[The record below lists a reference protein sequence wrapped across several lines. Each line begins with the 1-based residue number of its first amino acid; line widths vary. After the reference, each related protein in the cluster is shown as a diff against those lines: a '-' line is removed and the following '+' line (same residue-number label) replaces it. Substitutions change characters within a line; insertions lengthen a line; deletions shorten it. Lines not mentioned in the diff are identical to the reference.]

1 MQDEN
6 LYNGINAHIAHS
18 STTPIL
24 SNLAKW
30 KVLVVEDEEFAREFL
45 HAHLTHWGLNAITA
59 GDGKEAL
66 TILLDDPDIRLL
78 ITDLHMPGIDGLTL
92 LKRVRDMGRTKL
104 YCIVLSGIQNRQ
116 TLINALNAG
125 ASDYLIKPCHP
136 EQIFARLAVMDK
148 LFNLEENYETLIKD
162 LFDVMGE
169 MLGSRDNYT
178 LVHSLRVAALS
189 RRMGSLLGLDSEEL
203 NTLEIG
209 CRIHDIGKIAIPDD
223 ILLKPGKFDNL
234 DKKIMDMHPT
244 IGARFIASRYP
255 DDRVTAIVLKH
266 HERLDGSGYPAGIG
280 GEELSPMVRIV
291 SVADVYEALIAKRPY
306 KKPMSRA
313 KALDILDKEVRL
325 GRMDEDAVNA
335 LKEVVAHW
343 DPLCIEPRCYEDTSI
358 LESFREITYFREPL
372 CSFYNYRY
380 LLTLDKQRNL
390 GILGDEYHMFFIAV
404 KGLRDMNQ
412 RLGFI
417 KTDQILDELGESIQ
431 SELKEFCKDHNNCK
445 GENIIFRKGT
455 DYLLFV
461 SYPRQLIGQIK
472 GILKGQL
479 DRYQQKWQLKAS
491 VKYRSFPAKCS
502 LDKALNQFLE
512 I

>member
-1 MQDEN
+1 MLDEN
-6 LYNGINAHIAHS
+6 HNGTNTPLTYSPTA
-18 STTPIL
+18 PIL
-24 SNLAKW
+24 PNLAKW
-30 KVLVVEDEEFAREFL
+30 KVLVVEDEELAREFL
-45 HAHLTHWGLNAITA
+45 QAHLTHWGLNAVTA
-59 GDGKEAL
+59 GDGKEAMA
-66 TILLDDPDIRLL
+66 ILLDDPGIRLL

-92 LKRVRDMGRTKL
+92 LKRIRDMGRTKL

-116 TLINALNAG
+116 TLVNALSAG

-148 LFNLEENYETLIKD
+148 LINLEENYETLIKD

-189 RRMGSLLGLDSEEL
+189 RRMGSLLGLNPEEL

-255 DDRVTAIVLKH
+255 DDRITEIVLKH
-266 HERLDGSGYPAGIG
+266 HERLDGSGYPAGIKG
-280 GEELSPMVRIV
+280 DEISLMVRIV

-306 KKPMSRA
+306 KKPISRD

-325 GRMDEDAVNA
+325 KRIDENVVKA
-335 LKEVVAHW
+335 LEEVVAHW

-380 LLTLDKQRNL
+380 LLALDKQRDL
-390 GILGDEYHMFFIAV
+390 GILGDEYHMFFIV
-404 KGLRDMNQ
+404 IKGLRDMNQ

-431 SELKEFCKDHNNCK
+431 SELKKFCKGHNNCK

-461 SYPRQLIGQIK
+461 SYPRQVIGQIED
-472 GILKGQL
+472 ILTRQL
-479 DRYQQKWQLKAS
+479 DRYRQKWQLKATIS
-491 VKYRSFPAKCS
+491 CRSFPAECS